1 MPRHGRKFR
10 DKGTSS
16 GHGLSFA
23 WDIMLRDGSRCQQ
36 SCRQQLL
43 HARHSS
49 ARASN
54 SATGTRARVARV
66 RAKYPSQLDYSGFWM
81 AAAASLNSH
90 ERAATW
96 NLAYCQGALQN
107 DGVICL
113 MPRAYH
119 NGSQYKTK

>member
-1 MPRHGRKFR
+1 MTVACG
-10 DKGTSS
+10 G
-16 GHGLSFA
+16 
-23 WDIMLRDGSRCQQ
+23 
-36 SCRQQLL
+36 
-43 HARHSS
+43 RHSCHHATVRLCLS
-49 ARASN
+49 VT

-66 RAKYPSQLDYSGFWM
+66 RAEYPSQLDYSGFWM

-90 ERAATW
+90 ECAATW

-113 MPRAYH
+113 MPRAYN